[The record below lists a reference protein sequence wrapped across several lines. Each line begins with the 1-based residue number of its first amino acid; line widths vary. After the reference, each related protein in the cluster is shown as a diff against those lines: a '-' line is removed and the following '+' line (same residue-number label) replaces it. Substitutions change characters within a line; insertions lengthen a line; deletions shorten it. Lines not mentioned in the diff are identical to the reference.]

1 MIFADIKLNLGP
13 CYSLVEGCM
22 SDQESLCKGYVK
34 GYEEGLHDA
43 LEELISITM
52 KRNYTTTEI
61 RLLAKNQRLT
71 IEDKVNGKK
80 RQILKKYG
88 IDLNADG
95 QKHDLRKSF
104 EPKKTYLINE
114 NESPGQAFKVLSS
127 LVSMGMTGLCISRLP
142 PEVAQKRF
150 GDKCTIFWLTKTTAP
165 SSDAD
170 PEQKLREQY
179 IAPDD
184 MTKVQNAIKAFLT
197 LNKEKSTV
205 ILLEG
210 LNMMLTN
217 TDPRG
222 FLKVAQKLKDDVY
235 QAHSILL
242 IPIDP
247 TTMEPREF
255 NLFMG
260 ELES

>member
-1 MIFADIKLNLGP
+1 M
-13 CYSLVEGCM
+13 GCM
-22 SDQESLCKGYVK
+22 SDQESLSRGYIK
-34 GYEEGLHDA
+34 GYEEGLRDA

-61 RLLAKNQRLT
+61 QLLAKNQRCA

-80 RQILKKYG
+80 RKILRETG
-88 IDLNADG
+88 IDLSDDSK
-95 QKHDLRKSF
+95 KHGLQMAF

-114 NESPGQAFKVLSS
+114 NESPGQAFKVFSS
-127 LVSMGMTGLCISRLP
+127 LVSMGMPGLCISRLP

-150 GDKCTIFWLTKTTAP
+150 GDKCTIVWLTKSDPP
-165 SSDAD
+165 SPDND
-170 PEQKLREQY
+170 PEQKWREQY
-179 IAPDD
+179 IAPADL
-184 MTKVQNAIKAFLT
+184 TKVQNAIKVFLT

-210 LNMMLTN
+210 VNMMITN
-217 TDPRG
+217 TDFKG

-235 QAHSILL
+235 QARSILL

-247 TTMEPREF
+247 TTMEQMECK
-255 NLFMG
+255 LLQS
-260 ELES
+260 ELGP

>member
-1 MIFADIKLNLGP
+1 
-13 CYSLVEGCM
+13 M

-61 RLLAKNQRLT
+61 QLLAKNQRLT

-80 RQILKKYG
+80 RMVLKKYG
-88 IDLNADG
+88 IDLNDEG
-95 QKHDLRKSF
+95 QKHDTRKSF
-104 EPKKTYLINE
+104 EPKKTYLLNE
-114 NESPGQAFKVLSS
+114 NELPGQAFKAFSS
-127 LVSMGMTGLCISRLP
+127 LVSCGITGLCISRLP
-142 PEVAQKRF
+142 PDVAQKRF
-150 GDKCTIFWLTKTTAP
+150 GEKCTVYWLTKSEPP
-165 SSDAD
+165 SSEVD
-170 PEQKLREQY
+170 PEQKLRDQY
-179 IAPDD
+179 VAPGD
-184 MTKVQNAIKAFLT
+184 MTKVQNVIKAFLSA
-197 LNKEKSTV
+197 NKDKSTA

-210 LNMMLTN
+210 LNMIITN

-235 QAHSILL
+235 QARSILL

-255 NLFMG
+255 NLFMS

>member
-1 MIFADIKLNLGP
+1 
-13 CYSLVEGCM
+13 M
-22 SDQESLCKGYVK
+22 SDQESLSRGYIK
-34 GYEEGLHDA
+34 GYEDGLRDA

-61 RLLAKNQRLT
+61 QLLAKNQRLA

-80 RQILKKYG
+80 RKILREYG
-88 IDLNADG
+88 IDLNDDN
-95 QKHDLRKSF
+95 QKNELQSSF
-104 EPKKTYLINE
+104 EPKNTYLLNE
-114 NESPGQAFKVLSS
+114 NESPGKAFKVFAS
-127 LVSMGMTGLCISRLP
+127 LVSMGMAGLCISRLP

-150 GDKCTIFWLTKTTAP
+150 GDKCTIYWLTKTTPP
-165 SSDAD
+165 SLDID
-170 PEQKLREQY
+170 PEQKLKEQY

-184 MTKVQNAIKAFLT
+184 MTKVQNVIKAFLT
-197 LNKEKSTV
+197 SNKQRSTI

-210 LNMMLTN
+210 LNMIITN

-222 FLKVAQKLKDDVY
+222 FLKVAQKLKDDIY
-235 QAHSILL
+235 QARSILL

-247 TTMEPREF
+247 TTMEQREF
-255 NLFMG
+255 KLFMS

>member
-1 MIFADIKLNLGP
+1 
-13 CYSLVEGCM
+13 M
-22 SDQESLCKGYVK
+22 SDQESLFRGYIK

-61 RLLAKNQRLT
+61 QLLAKNQRLA

-80 RQILKKYG
+80 RKILRENG
-88 IDLNADG
+88 IDLCDDN
-95 QKHDLRKSF
+95 KNHDLQMAF

-114 NESPGQAFKVLSS
+114 NESPGKSFKVFSS
-127 LVSMGMTGLCISRLP
+127 LVSMGITGLCISRLP
-142 PEVAQKRF
+142 PEMAQKRF
-150 GDKCTIFWLTKTTAP
+150 GDKCTIVWLTKSDPP
-165 SSDAD
+165 SPDDD
-170 PEQKLREQY
+170 PEQKWREQY
-179 IAPDD
+179 IAPGDL
-184 MTKVQNAIKAFLT
+184 TKVQNAIKIFLT
-197 LNKEKSTV
+197 ANKEKSTV

-210 LNMMLTN
+210 LNMMVTN
-217 TDPRG
+217 TDSKG

-247 TTMEPREF
+247 TTMEQREF
-255 NLFMG
+255 KLFLS